1 MSKVK
6 KDMNVSLIVA
16 LLSSVLFV
24 VGIPMI
30 VVFAGEIWV
39 LMALGIIFVVFGF
52 YGGPLLWMRYASFF
66 KLKRVVEA
74 VMEENLTTNKEIA
87 QQLQISEKE
96 TKSLITKAINKKYI
110 TGYLYDGETLTLNN
124 KEKPKRKIEKHR
136 CLNCGGKLEEQ
147 EEFWHCPYCGDNF
160 PKEK

>member
-30 VVFAGEIWV
+30 VLFAGEIWV

-96 TKSLITKAINKKYI
+96 TKSLITLSLIHI
-110 TGYLYDGETLTLNN
+110 
-124 KEKPKRKIEKHR
+124 
-136 CLNCGGKLEEQ
+136 
-147 EEFWHCPYCGDNF
+147 
-160 PKEK
+160 